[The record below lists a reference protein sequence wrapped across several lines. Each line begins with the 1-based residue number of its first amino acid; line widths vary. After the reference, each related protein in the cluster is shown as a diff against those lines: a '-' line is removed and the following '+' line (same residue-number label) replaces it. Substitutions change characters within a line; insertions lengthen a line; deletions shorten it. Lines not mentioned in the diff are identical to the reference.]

1 MGVTIAVAGKGG
13 TGKTTF
19 SAMVIRCL
27 VERELVPLLAVDADP
42 NVNLGEALGIE
53 ADRSIGRLQ
62 AETLKQIHDLP
73 AGVPLGR
80 HLEYE
85 LHQAIAEG
93 EGVDLLVMGH
103 GEGPGCYCAV
113 NHILRRY
120 LETLRSAYRCT
131 VLDNEA
137 GMEHLS
143 RRVSSG
149 IDFLLVVGDANPVAL
164 RAAGRIARMSDDL
177 ELKIRR
183 RALVLNGLRGDLTD
197 LAEKEAVASGLE
209 VVGRIPFDPM
219 VLETNQAGRP
229 IGDLPSESPALQEV
243 SRVLDKLL
251 KTKEERA

>member
-1 MGVTIAVAGKGG
+1 MKTLTIAVAGKGG
-13 TGKTTF
+13 IGKTTV
-19 SAMVIRCL
+19 SALLIRAL
-27 VERELVPLLAVDADP
+27 VERGLSPLLAVDADP
-42 NVNLGEALGIE
+42 NSNLGEVIGIE
-53 ADRSIGRLQ
+53 ADRSIGQLQ

-85 LHQAIAEG
+85 LHQAIEEG

-113 NHILRRY
+113 NHILRKY
-120 LETLRSAYRCT
+120 LETLRAAYRVT

-149 IDFLLVVGDANPVAL
+149 IDVLLVVSEPSPIAL
-164 RAAGRIARMSDDL
+164 RAAGRIHRLADDL

-183 RALVLNGLRGDLTD
+183 RILVLNGLTD
-197 LAEKEAVASGLE
+197 GLSQRAQEEVEEMQLE
-209 VVGRIPFDPM
+209 VRGRVPFDPA
-219 VLETNQAGRP
+219 VEALSLDGRP
-229 IGDLPSESPALQEV
+229 IGDLPEDSPALQEV
-243 SRVLDKLL
+243 VRMLDEILDS
-251 KTKEERA
+251 

>member
-1 MGVTIAVAGKGG
+1 MKSVTIAVAGKGG
-13 TGKTTF
+13 IGKTTV
-19 SAMVIRCL
+19 SGLLIRL
-27 VERELVPLLAVDADP
+27 LIERGMTPLLAVDADP
-42 NVNLGEALGIE
+42 NSNLGEVIGVE
-53 ADRSIGRLQ
+53 AERSIGTLQ
-62 AETLKQIHDLP
+62 AETLKRIHDLP

-120 LETLRSAYRCT
+120 LETLRSAYRAT

-149 IDFLLVVGDANPVAL
+149 IDVLLVVSDSNPISL
-164 RAAGRIARMSDDL
+164 RAAGRIQRMADDL

-183 RALVLNGLRGDLTD
+183 RVLVLNSVADELSPRAHEEVGRTD
-197 LAEKEAVASGLE
+197 LE
-209 VVGRIPFDPM
+209 VVGRVPFDPG
-219 VLETNQAGRP
+219 VHRLSQEGRP
-229 IGDLPSESPALQEV
+229 IGELPAEAPALLEV
-243 SRVLDKLL
+243 SKVLDELL
-251 KTKEERA
+251 DS

>member
-1 MGVTIAVAGKGG
+1 VKSMTIAVAGKGG
-13 TGKTTF
+13 IGKTTV
-19 SAMVIRCL
+19 SALLIRAL
-27 VERELVPLLAVDADP
+27 IERDLSPLLAVDADP
-42 NVNLGEALGIE
+42 NSNLGEVVGIE

-93 EGVDLLVMGH
+93 EGLDLLVMGH

-113 NHILRRY
+113 NHILRKY
-120 LETLRSAYRCT
+120 LETLRAAYRVT

-149 IDFLLVVGDANPVAL
+149 IDLLLVVSDPSPIAL
-164 RAAGRIARMSDDL
+164 RAAGRIARMAGDL
-177 ELKIRR
+177 ELKIGRR
-183 RALVLNGLRGDLTD
+183 GLVLNGLTNGLSPRAEDE
-197 LAEKEAVASGLE
+197 AEKTSLE
-209 VVGRIPFDPM
+209 VVGRVPFDDAVQQM
-219 VLETNQAGRP
+219 SLDGRP
-229 IGDLPSESPALQEV
+229 IGDLPPDSPALREV
-243 SRVLDKLL
+243 SRVLDRLL
-251 KTKEERA
+251 KT